1 MTEQLVERGWRAETR
16 DFLRWHRET
25 RAAALADD
33 LVATIER
40 DHLAYR
46 RAGVVSH
53 ASLRQSCRTNVAA
66 VLDLMVASV
75 EHGAPD
81 PGEPAYDPAR
91 ATGAVRAREGLPLDH
106 VLRSFR
112 IGGRLIWDDLV
123 RSGADRLSGSGLRE
137 VGSLLW
143 EVVDETSAQM
153 AAAYH
158 GHERSRVRT
167 DEQRRAAL
175 WEDLVGGRARDP
187 GFALEA
193 SGLLDLPPFAEVL
206 VVLADGV
213 EPRTFESALAPHAT
227 AATWRGDL
235 LLGVVALREDRPE
248 AAYDALRALA
258 GVDRPGGGRTGG
270 GRTGGGRT
278 GGGRTGGGR
287 ARVVSSGVVDG
298 LGEVG
303 LGYQQARA
311 ALRSAPAAPA
321 FVPYDAALPE
331 VLLLSVPDVAERLV
345 DRWITPLRDLGDEG
359 TVLLETLAAWVTAG
373 GSASRAAPLVP
384 CHRNTVLNRL
394 RRVTQVTGL
403 ALDDDAPPLDL
414 DLALR
419 AAVLARRH
427 D

>member
-1 MTEQLVERGWRAETR
+1 M
-16 DFLRWHRET
+16 
-25 RAAALADD
+25 
-33 LVATIER
+33 
-40 DHLAYR
+40 
-46 RAGVVSH
+46 
-53 ASLRQSCRTNVAA
+53 
-66 VLDLMVASV
+66 
-75 EHGAPD
+75 
-81 PGEPAYDPAR
+81 
-91 ATGAVRAREGLPLDH
+91 
-106 VLRSFR
+106 
-112 IGGRLIWDDLV
+112 
-123 RSGADRLSGSGLRE
+123 GADRLSGSGLRE

-270 GRTGGGRT
+270 GRTGGGR
-278 GGGRTGGGR
+278 

-311 ALRSAPAAPA
+311 ALRSAPGGPRLRPVRRGACGGAAAQRPRRRRA
-321 FVPYDAALPE
+321 TRGPLDHAAARPRRRGDR
-331 VLLLSVPDVAERLV
+331 PPGDPRRLGH
-345 DRWITPLRDLGDEG
+345 R
-359 TVLLETLAAWVTAG
+359 G

-394 RRVTQVTGL
+394 RRVTQVTGWPSTTTHRPSTSTWRC
-403 ALDDDAPPLDL
+403 APPCSPAVTTETDVHSAQPCRRI
-414 DLALR
+414 LAPWSWSR
-419 AAVLARRH
+419 PVTTATVVTGRRPLSGPPPIRPLWSA
-427 D
+427 